1 VFGSESLEEKR
12 FSAKEVNKL
21 LAAHD
26 VKPSKSMGQNFV
38 IDANIP
44 EKLVRL
50 SGVDKSCCVL
60 EIGAGLGA
68 LTLQLCKAADH
79 VTAVELDSRLLPIL
93 RDVLGDCSN
102 IDLLQGDILKLDI
115 GKLAAESMRGT
126 NRHVCANLP
135 YSITTPAIT
144 RLIDA
149 DVFRSVTVMVQ
160 KEVAM
165 RICAKPGSPDY
176 GAFSVYTNY
185 HTEPEIL
192 FEVPPECFMPRP
204 QVTSSVV
211 RMMIRKERLLSGEDE
226 NVFFRVVKAAF
237 GQRRK
242 TLVNAVFAVFGN
254 THSKES
260 ITQIVESCGFD
271 ARVRG
276 EVLSVGEFIRL
287 SSFFSNILNSKEL

>member
-1 VFGSESLEEKR
+1 MFGSVIVEEKR
-12 FSAKEVNKL
+12 FSAKDVSKL

-26 VKPSKSMGQNFV
+26 VKPSKKMGQNFV

-50 SGVDKSCCVL
+50 SGLDKSCGVL

-68 LTLQLCKAADH
+68 LTLHLSKAADH
-79 VTAVELDSRLLPIL
+79 VTAVELDSRLIPIL
-93 RDVLGDCSN
+93 REALGDCSN
-102 IDLLQGDILKLDI
+102 VDLLQGDILKLDI
-115 GKLAAESMRGT
+115 GKLAAETMRGT

-135 YSITTPAIT
+135 YNITTPALT

-149 DVFRSVTVMVQ
+149 DVFESVTVMVQ

-176 GAFSVYTNY
+176 GAFSVYINY

-192 FEVPPECFMPRP
+192 FDVPPECFMPRP

-226 NVFFRVVKAAF
+226 NLFFRVVRAAF

-242 TLVNAVFAVFGN
+242 TLVNAVFAVFGS
-254 THSKES
+254 THSKEA
-260 ITQIVESCGFD
+260 ITGIVESCGFD

-276 EVLSVGEFIRL
+276 EALNVAEFIRL
-287 SSFFSNILNSKEL
+287 SSCFRGNS

>member
-1 VFGSESLEEKR
+1 MEEKR
-12 FSAKEVNKL
+12 FGANEVNKL

-26 VKPSKSMGQNFV
+26 VKPSKSMGQNFI

-44 EKLVRL
+44 EKLVKL
-50 SGVDKSCCVL
+50 SGIDKSCCVL

-68 LTLQLCKAADH
+68 LTLQLSKAADH
-79 VTAVELDSRLLPIL
+79 VTAVELDKRLMPVLHE
-93 RDVLGDCSN
+93 VLGDCSN
-102 IDLLQGDILKLDI
+102 VDLLQGDILRLDI
-115 GKLAAESMRGT
+115 GRLAAETMRGT

-135 YSITTPAIT
+135 YSITTPALT

-149 DVFRSVTVMVQ
+149 DVFKSVTVMVQ

-176 GAFSVYTNY
+176 GAFSVYINY

-192 FEVPPECFMPRP
+192 FDVPPECFMPRP

-211 RMMIRKERLLSGEDE
+211 RMLIRSEHLLSGEDE
-226 NVFFRVVKAAF
+226 NMFFRVVRAAF

-242 TLVNAVFAVFGN
+242 TLVNAVFAVFGS

-260 ITQIVESCGFD
+260 ITHIVESCGFD

-276 EVLSVGEFIRL
+276 EALSVEEFIRL
-287 SSFFSNILNSKEL
+287 SSLFNVNS